1 MGRDIAKIEAL
12 QRLDLEDLNNIQ
24 TFVTEYLNAALGGL
38 FGYTRGLLTP
48 PHITAQ
54 GGAISLKTF
63 QVAISSA
70 GVDTYSANGVNPT
83 SDVKLEVVRFDP
95 SDEGHILRRDG
106 NNFAVNS
113 GSISTFG
120 VANGSFLCVEA
131 VDIDQDSANRVFWN
145 IASGAETT
153 DAVNTTTRKRL
164 IFRWRVTVG
173 DIGNNEAPILTL
185 VDQTTKRC
193 RLISAWDDYRT
204 WKFLREDSDGTDT
217 WHDYTSLIGVSGL
230 LSENLGPNPSNVAG
244 EGVTGPTDAELL
256 DHTRD
261 LGLNMLLAYTRS
273 RLRRMVSDGG
283 NDNSAVTPGQ
293 WHDEPSLSLAGLKYE
308 LDNGFKRRYFAIIR
322 VEKDTVTHAIT
333 ATKEAGT
340 SGFNLV
346 TGNEVVP
353 ESFESREVDNSNNPL
368 AVHVLKFN
376 MERSSSDDDNITF
389 EDAEITFTLLNEDPG
404 TQNSTLGYEFDAGLA
419 FMATHYFQSNS
430 PVFGSNPSRFRFA
443 IAPTKPHFY
452 NVFQEVDSSADF
464 TEFKFMVTISAQLTA
479 P

>member
-24 TFVTEYLNAALGGL
+24 TFVTDYLNAALGGL

-48 PHITAQ
+48 PHITVQ

-70 GVDTYSANGVNPT
+70 GVDNYSANGVNPT

-95 SDEGHILRRDG
+95 SDEGHILQRDD

-164 IFRWRVTVG
+164 IFRWRATVG

-244 EGVTGPTDAELL
+244 EGVTGPTDARLL

-273 RLRRMVSDGG
+273 KLRRMVSDGG

-308 LDNGFKRRYFAIIR
+308 LDNGFKRRYSAIIE
-322 VEKDTVTHAIT
+322 VEKDGNTHAIT
-333 ATKEAGT
+333 ATRMAGT
-340 SGFNLV
+340 SGFDLV

-353 ESFESREVDNSNNPL
+353 DSFDSNESNTD
-368 AVHVLKFN
+368 VHVLKFN
-376 MERSSSDDDNITF
+376 MEKTATDHNIRY
-389 EDAEITFTLLNEDPG
+389 EDSEITFTLLNLDPNAG
-404 TQNSTLGYEFDAGLA
+404 TGLRTELDAGLT
-419 FMATHYFQSNS
+419 FMATHYTQGNSLLFQQD
-430 PVFGSNPSRFRFA
+430 PGRFRFA
-443 IAPTKPHFY
+443 IAPTKPHFFRM
-452 NVFQEVDSSADF
+452 FQDGNGAFPSF
-464 TEFKFMVTISAQLTA
+464 NFKFMVTISGTPA